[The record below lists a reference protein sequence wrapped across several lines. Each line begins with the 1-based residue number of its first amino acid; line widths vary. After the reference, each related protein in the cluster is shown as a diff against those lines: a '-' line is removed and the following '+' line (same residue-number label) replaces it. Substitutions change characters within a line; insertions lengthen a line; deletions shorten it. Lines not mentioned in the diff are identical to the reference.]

1 MIEGPFAGYKNDP
14 TMIRDSQIRQDLEIN
29 MQQRVAAG
37 QARLKV
43 YGDKIFNNN
52 ALVVA
57 AWSRRHGPLQPWM
70 TDSNSIM
77 SPIRVAIEW
86 GFKDIVVQNK
96 YIGFA
101 MGQKLQENRTLGKY
115 YLTAVLL
122 ANARVCLYGGQH
134 LDYFGVQPPTLEDYL
149 G

>member
-29 MQQRVAAG
+29 MQQRVTAG

-57 AWSRRHGPLQPWM
+57 AWSRRHGPLQP
-70 TDSNSIM
+70 S
-77 SPIRVAIEW
+77 IEW